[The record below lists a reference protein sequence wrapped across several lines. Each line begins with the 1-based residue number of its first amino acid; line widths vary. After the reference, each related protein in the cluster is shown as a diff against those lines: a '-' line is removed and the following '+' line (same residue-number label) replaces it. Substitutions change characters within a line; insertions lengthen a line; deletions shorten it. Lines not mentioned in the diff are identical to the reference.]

1 MKVNLNNPYIKLALR
16 VLPILIA
23 ILLLTVLSWAE
34 YTFFPVIK
42 NFHLTSIER
51 VDNYIVMQGYMRKV
65 RDCRYVGVSAEG
77 ITPSGRVDLPLRF
90 LDSAIIIND
99 NTTRPQGTQNWGPWK
114 VVIPTV
120 PNISTVVLYS
130 VHSCHPVWGTTTELA
145 RLPLLAA
152 QKRTE

>member
-1 MKVNLNNPYIKLALR
+1 MKVNLKSPYIKLVLR
-16 VLPILIA
+16 VLPIFIA
-23 ILLLTVLSWAE
+23 ILLLTAFRWAE

-51 VDNYIVMQGYMRKV
+51 VDNNIVMQGYMRKV

-99 NTTRPQGTQNWGPWK
+99 NTTRPQGTQNWGPWR

-120 PNISTVVLYS
+120 PNISTVVLSS
-130 VHSCHPVWGTTTELA
+130 VHSCHPAWGTTTELA

-152 QKRTE
+152 KKGTE

>member
-1 MKVNLNNPYIKLALR
+1 MKVNLKSPYINLVLR

-23 ILLLTVLSWAE
+23 ILLLTAFRWAE
-34 YTFFPVIK
+34 YTFLPVVK
-42 NFHLTSIER
+42 DFHLTSLER

-77 ITPSGRVDLPLRF
+77 TTPSGRVDLPLRF
-90 LDSAIIIND
+90 LESSIVND
-99 NTTRPQGTQNWGPWK
+99 NTTRPQGTQNWGPWR

-130 VHSCHPVWGTTTELA
+130 VHSCHLAWETTTELA

>member
-1 MKVNLNNPYIKLALR
+1 MKVNLKSPYIKLVLR

-23 ILLLTVLSWAE
+23 ILLLSVFRWAE
-34 YTFFPVIK
+34 YIFFPVVK
-42 NFHLTSIER
+42 DFHLTSLER

-77 ITPSGRVDLPLRF
+77 TTTSGHVDLPLRF
-90 LDSAIIIND
+90 LESNTAND

-120 PNISTVVLYS
+120 PNISTVALYS
-130 VHSCHPVWGTTTELA
+130 VHSCHLAWETTTELA

-152 QKRTE
+152 KKGTE

>member
-1 MKVNLNNPYIKLALR
+1 MKANLKSPYIKLVLR

-23 ILLLTVLSWAE
+23 ILLLTALRWAE
-34 YTFFPVIK
+34 YVFFPVVK

-77 ITPSGRVDLPLRF
+77 ITPSGPVDLPLKF
-90 LDSAIIIND
+90 LESNSIND
-99 NTTRPQGTQNWGPWK
+99 NTTRPQGTQNWGPWR
-114 VVIPTV
+114 VVIPTM

-130 VHSCHPVWGTTTELA
+130 VHSCHLAWETTTELA

-152 QKRTE
+152 QKETE

>member
-1 MKVNLNNPYIKLALR
+1 MKANLNNPYIKLVLR

-23 ILLLTVLSWAE
+23 ILLLTTFRWVE
-34 YTFFPVIK
+34 YAFFPVVK
-42 NFHLTSIER
+42 DFHLTSIER

-77 ITPSGRVDLPLRF
+77 TTTSGRVDLPLRF
-90 LDSAIIIND
+90 LESNAVND
-99 NTTRPQGTQNWGPWK
+99 NTTRPQGTQNWGPWR

-120 PNISTVVLYS
+120 PNINTVVLYS
-130 VHSCHPVWGTTTELA
+130 VHSCHLAWETTTELA

-152 QKRTE
+152 QKETE

>member
-1 MKVNLNNPYIKLALR
+1 MKVNLKSPYIKLVLQ

-23 ILLLTVLSWAE
+23 ILLLTALRWAE
-34 YTFFPVIK
+34 YTFLPVVK

-77 ITPSGRVDLPLRF
+77 ITPSGHVDLPLRF
-90 LDSAIIIND
+90 LESNSIND
-99 NTTRPQGTQNWGPWK
+99 NTTRPQGTQNWGPWR
-114 VVIPTV
+114 VVIPTM

-130 VHSCHPVWGTTTELA
+130 VHSCHLAWETTTELA

-152 QKRTE
+152 QKETE

>member
-1 MKVNLNNPYIKLALR
+1 MKTQNLWFRISMQ
-16 VLPILIA
+16 VLPVFVAVLIL
-23 ILLLTVLSWAE
+23 VLAKGAE
-34 YTFFPVIK
+34 FYFMPVVK

-51 VDNYIVMQGYMRKV
+51 VDNYIVIRGYMRKV

-77 ITPSGRVDLPLRF
+77 ITPSGRVDLSLRF
-90 LDSAIIIND
+90 LDSAIIND

-130 VHSCHPVWGTTTELA
+130 VHSCHLAWETTTELA
-145 RLPLLAA
+145 WVPLLAA
-152 QKRTE
+152 QKVTE

>member
-1 MKVNLNNPYIKLALR
+1 MKVNLKSPYIKLVLR

-23 ILLLTVLSWAE
+23 ILLLTALRWAE
-34 YTFFPVIK
+34 YIFFPVVK

-77 ITPSGRVDLPLRF
+77 ITPSGRVDLSLRF
-90 LDSAIIIND
+90 LDSAIND

-114 VVIPTV
+114 VVIPSA
-120 PNISTVVLYS
+120 PNINTLVLYS
-130 VHSCHPVWGTTTELA
+130 VHSCHLAWETTTELA

-152 QKRTE
+152 QEETE

>member
-1 MKVNLNNPYIKLALR
+1 MKVNLKSPYIKLVLR

-23 ILLLTVLSWAE
+23 ILLLTALRWAE
-34 YTFFPVIK
+34 YIFFPVVK
-42 NFHLTSIER
+42 DFHLTSLER

-77 ITPSGRVDLPLRF
+77 TTTSGREDLPLRF
-90 LDSAIIIND
+90 LESNSVND
-99 NTTRPQGTQNWGPWK
+99 NTTRPQGTQNWGPWR

-120 PNISTVVLYS
+120 PNISTVTLYS
-130 VHSCHPVWGTTTELA
+130 VHSCHLAWETTTELA

-152 QKRTE
+152 QEETE

>member
-1 MKVNLNNPYIKLALR
+1 MKVNLKSSYIKLVLR
-16 VLPILIA
+16 VLPILTA
-23 ILLLTVLSWAE
+23 MLLLTAFRWAE
-34 YTFFPVIK
+34 YTFFPVVK

-90 LDSAIIIND
+90 LDSAIIND
-99 NTTRPQGTQNWGPWK
+99 NTTRPQGTQNWGPWR

-130 VHSCHPVWGTTTELA
+130 VHSCHLAWETTTELA

-152 QKRTE
+152 QKETE

>member
-1 MKVNLNNPYIKLALR
+1 MKTQNLWFRISMR
-16 VLPILIA
+16 VLPVFVAVLIL
-23 ILLLTVLSWAE
+23 VLAKGAE
-34 YTFFPVIK
+34 FYFMPVVK
-42 NFHLTSIER
+42 DFHLTSIER

-77 ITPSGRVDLPLRF
+77 VTPSGYVDLSLRF
-90 LDSAIIIND
+90 LDSAIIND
-99 NTTRPQGTQNWGPWK
+99 NTTRPQGTQTWGPWK

-130 VHSCHPVWGTTTELA
+130 VHSCHLAWETTTELV

-152 QKRTE
+152 QKETE

>member
-23 ILLLTVLSWAE
+23 ILLLTALRWAE
-34 YTFFPVIK
+34 YVFFPVVK
-42 NFHLTSIER
+42 DFHLTSIER

-120 PNISTVVLYS
+120 PNINTVVLSS
-130 VHSCHPVWGTTTELA
+130 VHSCHPAWGTTTELA

>member
-1 MKVNLNNPYIKLALR
+1 MKVNLKSPYIKLVLR
-16 VLPILIA
+16 VLPILTA
-23 ILLLTVLSWAE
+23 ILLLTVLRWAE

-42 NFHLTSIER
+42 NFHLTSLER
-51 VDNYIVMQGYMRKV
+51 VDNYIVMQGYMHKV

-90 LDSAIIIND
+90 LESNTVND
-99 NTTRPQGTQNWGPWK
+99 NTTRPQGTQNWGPWR

-130 VHSCHPVWGTTTELA
+130 VHSCHPAWETTTELA

-152 QKRTE
+152 QKETE